1 MLELIQTSTFKK
13 SLKKYKHDKKVNQ
26 ELAFIVDLL
35 INETTIPEKYKNHRL
50 IGKYDGMLEL
60 HLRPDDLLVY
70 FKIDGDSITLV
81 AIGSHA
87 DLFG

>member
-35 INETTIPEKYKNHRL
+35 INEKTIPEKYKNHRL

>member
-1 MLELIQTSTFKK
+1 M
-13 SLKKYKHDKKVNQ
+13 KKYKHDKAVLQ
-26 ELAFIVDLL
+26 ELNLVIDLL
-35 INETTIPEKYKNHRL
+35 TNEKLLPEKYRNHRL
-50 IGKYDGMLEL
+50 TGNYAGMMEL

-70 FKIDGDSITLV
+70 FKIEKESITLV

>member
-1 MLELIQTSTFKK
+1 MLKLYQKPSFKK
-13 SLKKYKHDKKVNQ
+13 KLKKYKHDKVIMQ
-26 ELAFIVDLL
+26 ELDRVIDLL
-35 INETTIPEKYKNHRL
+35 VHEQVLPEKYRNHKL
-50 IGKYDGMLEL
+50 MGSYNGMMEL

-70 FKIDGDSITLV
+70 VKVEKESITLV

>member
-35 INETTIPEKYKNHRL
+35 INEKTIPEKYKNHRL
-50 IGKYDGMLEL
+50 IGKFDGMLEL

-70 FKIDGDSITLV
+70 LKIDGDSITLV

>member
-1 MLELIQTSTFKK
+1 M
-13 SLKKYKHDKKVNQ
+13 KKYKHEKQILQ
-26 ELAFIVDLL
+26 ELELVIDLL
-35 INETTIPEKYKNHRL
+35 INEKSLPEKYHNHKL
-50 IGKYDGMLEL
+50 TGNYAGMMEL

-70 FKIDGDSITLV
+70 FKIEKESITLV

>member
-26 ELAFIVDLL
+26 ELVFIVDLL
-35 INETTIPEKYKNHRL
+35 INEKMIPEKYKNHRL

-70 FKIDGDSITLV
+70 LKIDGDSITLV

>member
-1 MLELIQTSTFKK
+1 M
-13 SLKKYKHDKKVNQ
+13 KKYKHDKVVLE
-26 ELAFIVDLL
+26 ELNLVIDLL
-35 INETTIPEKYKNHRL
+35 INEKSLPEKYRNHRL
-50 IGKYDGMLEL
+50 TGNYSGMMEL

-70 FKIDGDSITLV
+70 FKIEKESITLV